1 MEIWPNEVCDNLA
14 IIEKL
19 KAGSGKIGK
28 MLEQNITSMNDLS
41 FNLCVV
47 PSLQL

>member
-19 KAGSGKIGK
+19 KAGSGEIGK